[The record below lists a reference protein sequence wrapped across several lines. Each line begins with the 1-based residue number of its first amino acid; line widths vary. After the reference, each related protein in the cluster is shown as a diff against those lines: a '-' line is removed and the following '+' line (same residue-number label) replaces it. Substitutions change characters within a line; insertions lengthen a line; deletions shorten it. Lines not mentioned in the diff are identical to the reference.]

1 LSRQKFVLIL
11 LILRCNPEPETL
23 NLSNMTTTLLN
34 KAIAAF
40 KQRFFLSR
48 EEPKTADEAELKRLF
63 QKRYAEFRFLLAA
76 NIRALDIMHELE
88 RVLHEN
94 RPFGMVFI
102 RSRCTALLTAVY
114 RIIRSLDRLAPDI
127 YRDLTTAFDHIEQQ
141 IQDSLESRKLPETTE
156 LIMPLDRVQGKHC
169 DLVGPKMANLG
180 ELRSALNLN
189 IPKGF
194 VVTTAG
200 YALFFEH
207 NDLQDE
213 INSRIQSA
221 AYDLSGQAQGDLE
234 EKQSSEHT
242 TWLELSSQIQNLIQ
256 HADLPPQL
264 LQAIREEFA
273 HHFGLQDDIRISV
286 RSSAL
291 GEDTAHSS
299 FAGQYRTVLNVDIE
313 ELPQAYK
320 DVVASKYTLQGMTY
334 RYHRGIR
341 DDSVLMGAGCLE
353 MIPAAVSG
361 VLYTCNPTK
370 SQDNSIIITAVF
382 GLPKGVVD
390 GSQPADTFVLDRN
403 TLELHT
409 QHVAHKTE
417 QLVPSRTTGVIST
430 PVLQDLQ
437 ERPCL
442 SPNEIR
448 RLAQA
453 GLKIETHFAAAQDI
467 EWVITPDDRLVF
479 LQTRPLSLGHG
490 PQKQIQTQVPPLLQ
504 GGLTASPGIGS
515 GKVFH
520 VESDADLV
528 LFPDQAI
535 IVSSKSLPK
544 WAPLLSRAVGMIT
557 EHGSV
562 AGHLANI
569 AREFTVPAIVGL
581 KGATEQLVNGQ
592 VVTLDAD
599 AQQVF
604 DGQVDELLEQHAPA
618 AHPMQ
623 GSPVFT
629 LLQDVTEH
637 ILPLHLVDPE
647 RPDFQAI
654 NCRTLH
660 DITRFVHE
668 KAVQEMFEFGVR
680 HQFSPRAGKQLK
692 TTVPMQWWILN
703 LEDGF
708 QEEVEGR
715 YVHLNQIQ
723 SVPMLALW
731 RGITAIP
738 WQGPPGLDRKGF
750 ASILF
755 QATINPELTEAAASN
770 FKVKN
775 YFMISKEFCN
785 LFSRF
790 GFHFSS
796 VEALVGQ
803 RIRENYIRFQ
813 FKGGAADYFRRVKRT
828 EFVGRLLEIYGF
840 QVLLRE
846 DSLVARM
853 DNYEQSFLLQR
864 LKVLGHVIIHT
875 RQLDMIMDNE
885 HTAREYWERMQP
897 ELEEVKDLEI

>member
-1 LSRQKFVLIL
+1 LI
-11 LILRCNPEPETL
+11 IHCDREPGTL
-23 NLSNMTTTLLN
+23 NLCNMTTTLLN

-40 KQRFFLSR
+40 KQRLFFSR
-48 EEPKTADEAELKRLF
+48 QEPKTGDETELIRLF
-63 QKRYAEFRFLLAA
+63 QNRYAEFRFLLAA

-102 RSRCTALLTAVY
+102 RSRCIALLTAIY
-114 RIIRSLDRLAPDI
+114 RIIRSLDRLAPNT
-127 YRDLTTAFDHIEQQ
+127 YHDLSTAFDRIEQQ
-141 IQDSLESRKLPETTE
+141 IKDSLESRKLPESNE
-156 LIMPLDRVQGKHC
+156 LTMALHQVQKKHC

-180 ELRSALNLN
+180 ELKSALALD

-200 YALFFEH
+200 YAQFFEQ

-234 EKQSSEHT
+234 DKQHSEHT

-256 HADLPPQL
+256 HAELPPQL
-264 LQAIREEFA
+264 LQAIREEFT
-273 HHFGLQDDIRISV
+273 HHFGWQDDIRISV

-299 FAGQYRTVLNVDIE
+299 FAGQYRSVLNVDRE

-320 DVVASKYTLQGMTY
+320 DVLSSKYTLQAMTY

-341 DDSVLMGAGCLE
+341 DDSVHMAVGCLE
-353 MIPAAVSG
+353 MIPASVSG
-361 VLYTCNPTK
+361 VMYTCNPTK
-370 SQDNSIIITAVF
+370 SQDDSIIITAVF

-403 TLELHT
+403 TRKLHT
-409 QHVAHKTE
+409 QHIAHKTE
-417 QLVPSRTTGVIST
+417 QFVPSQTAGVIST
-430 PVLQDLQ
+430 PVQHDFQ

-442 SPNEIR
+442 NLNQIR
-448 RLAQA
+448 RLAEA
-453 GLKIETHFAAAQDI
+453 GVKIETHFAAAQDI

-479 LQTRPLSLGHG
+479 LQTRPLSSGHG
-490 PQKQIQTQVPPLLQ
+490 PQKQIQTKVPPLLQ
-504 GGLTASPGIGS
+504 GGLTGSPGIGS

-520 VESDADLV
+520 VENDADLV

-535 IVSSKSLPK
+535 IVSSKGLPK
-544 WAPLLSRAVGMIT
+544 WAPLLARAAGIIT

-569 AREFTVPAIVGL
+569 AREFGVPAIVGL
-581 KGATEQLVNGQ
+581 KGATEQLMNGQ
-592 VVTLDAD
+592 IVTLVAD

-604 DGQVDELLEQHAPA
+604 EGQVDELLEQHAPN

-623 GSPVFT
+623 GHPVYA
-629 LLQDVTEH
+629 LLQRVTEH
-637 ILPLHLVDPE
+637 ILPLYLVDPE
-647 RPDFQAI
+647 STDFQAI

-660 DITRFVHE
+660 DITRFAHE
-668 KAVQEMFEFGVR
+668 KSVQEMFEFGVR

-708 QEEVEGR
+708 REEVEGR
-715 YVHLNQIQ
+715 YVHLNHIQ

-750 ASILF
+750 ASVLY

-864 LKVLGHVIIHT
+864 LKILGHVIIHT

-885 HTAREYWERMQP
+885 HTARQYWERMQA
-897 ELEEVKDLEI
+897 ELEEVKGLEI